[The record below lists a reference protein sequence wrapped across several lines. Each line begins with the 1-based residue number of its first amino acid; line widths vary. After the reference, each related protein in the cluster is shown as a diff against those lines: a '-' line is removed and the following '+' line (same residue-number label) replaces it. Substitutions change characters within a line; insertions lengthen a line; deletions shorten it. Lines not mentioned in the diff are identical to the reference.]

1 MADILEFT
9 QKSVDALDQRPDA
22 ETAGQFCR
30 ILRLAWDGYYELVLK
45 NVAAGEHTV
54 AVRVEDE
61 YANQAT
67 GKTVIE

>member
-1 MADILEFT
+1 VGKLSDSLE
-9 QKSVDALDQRPDA
+9 LD
-22 ETAGQFCR
+22 
-30 ILRLAWDGYYELVLK
+30 YELVLK

-67 GKTVIE
+67 GKTVVE